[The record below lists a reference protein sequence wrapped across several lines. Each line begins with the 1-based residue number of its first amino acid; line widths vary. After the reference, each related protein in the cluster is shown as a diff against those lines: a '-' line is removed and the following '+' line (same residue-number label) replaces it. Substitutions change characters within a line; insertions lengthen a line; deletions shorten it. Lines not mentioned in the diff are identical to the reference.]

1 METVRNRKGTTPQL
15 DNNLVSQGCLRK
27 EGKQAFRNLLSP
39 IQIGQLNIH
48 VIWEGQILL
57 VPQNFTLGK
66 QAGNEG
72 FEYVVF
78 KTTDWVCAGKKLA
91 LWNRSESSGG
101 GSGNGDG
108 GSNGGSC
115 LVGEERGEFCRGNGD
130 SYGRQRRKRRKKEEK
145 ERGAVSQLD
154 KGTIIHLKWRNY
166 SNGGYGFTPIN
177 TLRETGY
184 SALDQTSDFFSL
196 LALLHIH
203 IRASLEQKQGLGRPC
218 VMGMR
223 DPLPPSLT
231 SPRGCVADTI
241 QQSQQNDPWVT
252 TTTIKDRCLG
262 HPCCLPNDLG
272 VFGVHFGEERSPFEC
287 FERPTFM
294 FGNLLEF

>member
-145 ERGAVSQLD
+145 ERG
-154 KGTIIHLKWRNY
+154 
-166 SNGGYGFTPIN
+166 
-177 TLRETGY
+177 Y